1 MKKFK
6 SFEDAREF
14 IQSLK
19 LKNVR
24 ELESFRKSKQIPKD
38 IPSSPKQIY
47 KKEWKGWGDFL
58 GTGVIQTQ
66 KRQYKT
72 FEDVKKY
79 VHSLNLKNREEWI
92 TWNKS
97 NQISNDVPIAPQKVY
112 KKEWEGW
119 GDFLGTGVIQTQKRQ
134 YKTFED
140 AKSFT
145 RNLNLKNISE
155 WREYA
160 HSNKRPK
167 DIPSLPHKTYKNK
180 GWISVGDWLGTNS
193 IASFNRKYRS
203 FNEAR
208 KFIQSLKLKNYE
220 EWAKYCKS
228 GKKPEDI
235 PSAPWTVYKEW
246 KNEKEI

>member
-47 KKEWKGWGDFL
+47 KKEWEGWGDFL

-112 KKEWEGW
+112 KKEWEEYCKSGRKQNDIPSSPNSTYKNKGWTNW
-119 GDFLGTGVIQTQKRQ
+119 GDFLGTGVIQTQKRH
-134 YKTFED
+134 YKNFD
-140 AKSFT
+140 DVKKYVHS
-145 RNLNLKNISE
+145 LNLKNREEWITWNKSNQISNDVPIAPQKV
-155 WREYA
+155 Y
-160 HSNKRPK
+160 KK
-167 DIPSLPHKTYKNK
+167 VKT
-180 GWISVGDWLGTNS
+180 T
-193 IASFNRKYRS
+193 RKYLLLINLR
-203 FNEAR
+203 
-208 KFIQSLKLKNYE
+208 I
-220 EWAKYCKS
+220 
-228 GKKPEDI
+228 
-235 PSAPWTVYKEW
+235 
-246 KNEKEI
+246 EIHK